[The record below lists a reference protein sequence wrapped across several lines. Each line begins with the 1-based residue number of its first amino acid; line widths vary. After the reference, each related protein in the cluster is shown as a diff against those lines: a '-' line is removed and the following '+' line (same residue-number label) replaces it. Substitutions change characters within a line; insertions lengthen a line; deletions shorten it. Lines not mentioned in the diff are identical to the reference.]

1 MPDLNNGNGSGL
13 RMKLTV
19 PVDEAALNMLKAC
32 LNKDP
37 NLRPTAEA
45 LLRHNYFANMNIPE
59 YLERSVYSANKD
71 TQKLTNGQAPT
82 VYSKYAK
89 SVQLNGAIN
98 SFNKYK
104 VSIKMNYLYLLN

>member
-1 MPDLNNGNGSGL
+1 
-13 RMKLTV
+13 MKLPV

-37 NLRPTAEA
+37 SLRPTAEI

-59 YLERSVYSANKD
+59 FLERSISAGKE
-71 TQKLTNGQAPT
+71 QKVNGTTAPS

-89 SVQLNGAIN
+89 SIQLNGVIN
-98 SFNKYK
+98 NSLNNYK
-104 VSIKMNYLYLLN
+104 VKIYHDIII